1 MPVVIYHGTPSE
13 RVAIWQNKV
22 LRHYKGGRPDKRFPI
37 VLTSNQ
43 IVLRDRLNLAKIAW
57 EFILIVSLC
66 PSILYLYV
74 LISLQD
80 EGHCMKNSDA
90 KLYQELRT
98 FPSATRFLITGT
110 PLQNEMKELWS
121 LLHFLLPSVF
131 QDWEAF
137 DSWFDFTDLEDE
149 TTAENFIAD
158 EDKHELIGKIHV
170 VLQPLMLRRVKAD
183 VAAYLPKKREYIL
196 YAPMTREQT
205 DLYKALSDKSID
217 TRSFLE
223 DMVVKDMSENSSR
236 ESSTP
241 PKAPNGA
248 KSAST
253 LPIRES
259 PRKTRASGADPP
271 QKLPATNAFAV
282 MMGKKAPAKPKK
294 GSEPAPPKKIAA
306 QKSNKRKAPPSVD
319 VSQSKTPKSSRES
332 TPGSTRLRSRTNAAP
347 DAFAGV
353 DEDRLDDEEFEARLV
368 REYEEKELQKLE
380 ATQSSK
386 DFALADSLELAS
398 TSMSNII
405 IYPWRL

>member
-1 MPVVIYHGTPSE
+1 
-13 RVAIWQNKV
+13 
-22 LRHYKGGRPDKRFPI
+22 
-37 VLTSNQ
+37 
-43 IVLRDRLNLAKIAW
+43 
-57 EFILIVSLC
+57 
-66 PSILYLYV
+66 
-74 LISLQD
+74 
-80 EGHCMKNSDA
+80 MKNADA

-158 EDKHELIGKIHV
+158 EDKHELIDKIHV
-170 VLQPLMLRRVKAD
+170 VLQPLMLRRIKAD

-217 TRSFLE
+217 TRAFLE
-223 DMVVKDMSENSSR
+223 DIVVKDLSENSSR
-236 ESSTP
+236 ESSAP
-241 PKAPNGA
+241 PKAANGA
-248 KSAST
+248 KSDSA

-259 PRKTRASGADPP
+259 PRKTRVSGADTP
-271 QKLPATNAFAV
+271 QKPPATNAFAV
-282 MMGKKAPAKPKK
+282 MMGKKAPVKPKK
-294 GSEPAPPKKIAA
+294 EAEPAPPKTAPA
-306 QKSNKRKAPPSVD
+306 QRSNKRKSPPTVD
-319 VSQSKTPKSSRES
+319 TSQPKSSKSSREG
-332 TPGSTRLRSRTNAAP
+332 TPGSTRLRTRANAAP
-347 DAFAGV
+347 DAFAGI
-353 DEDRLDDEEFEARLV
+353 DEDHLDDEEFEARLV
-368 REYEEKELQKLE
+368 REHEEKELQKLE

-405 IYPWRL
+405 IYLETSTNF